1 MLRSNLWVIP
11 LAASLLL
18 SACRGKNY
26 SIKNGTPGTSVEPD
40 KVLYTRSLDDIKHGR
55 YDVGRLNL
63 QTLINTYPDSEYLA
77 KAKLAIADS
86 YYKEGGTAGLDQ
98 AILEYKDFITFF
110 PFLDEAAYAQMQVSM
125 AHYRRMMK
133 PDRDRTEALNAEVE
147 FQTFIQ
153 KYPNS
158 KLLPQAQQRL
168 REVQEVI
175 AEGDYRIAKFYF
187 TRHSDRASAARLLDL
202 TSRFPLYSRADD
214 ANWMLGQIYE
224 RNERK
229 EVAAVFYT
237 RIVKNY
243 PLSPLAADA
252 KDRLTKL
259 GAPIPQPDPT
269 ALARMQKEQETPRQR
284 PGLISKPLGAL
295 RNGPSVSEAAR
306 VGEPNMTPEGEG
318 EGETLTPLGMS
329 AGGTGAGGG
338 TGPGSTAVVETVTP
352 GTTGSASSTSA
363 TPSTPSTDVPA
374 GSTGNAPV
382 GSNVDSPGPNT
393 TPPPPDANG
402 SNPTANPTPPSTTGS
417 PQDSASTQNGANAQ
431 GSSASSSSQ
440 GSSSS
445 SSPLNNSTPKKKK
458 GLKKLIP
465 W

>member
-1 MLRSNLWVIP
+1 MWALP

-18 SACRGKNY
+18 SACHAKKY
-26 SIKNGTPGTSVEPD
+26 SIKNGTPGTAADPD
-40 KVLYTRSLDDIKHGR
+40 KVLYARSLDDIKHGR

-110 PFLDEAAYAQMQVSM
+110 PFLDEAAYAQMQVAM

-133 PDRDRTEALNAEVE
+133 PDRDRTEALNAEAE

-158 KLLPQAQQRL
+158 ALQPQAQQRL
-168 REVQEVI
+168 REVQEVL
-175 AEGDYRIAKFYF
+175 AEGEYRIANYYYV
-187 TRHSDRASAARLLDL
+187 RRSDRAAAARLLDL
-202 TSRFPLYSRADD
+202 TNRYPLYSRAPD
-214 ANWMLGQIYE
+214 ADWMLAQIYE

-229 EVAAVFYT
+229 EFAEVFYS
-237 RIVKNY
+237 RLVKNY

-252 KDRLTKL
+252 KNRLTKL
-259 GAPIPQPDPT
+259 GAPVPQPDPT
-269 ALARMQKEQETPRQR
+269 ALARMQQEQNLPRQR
-284 PGLISKPLGAL
+284 TKLISRPLGVL
-295 RNGPSVSEAAR
+295 KNGPDISTAAR

-318 EGETLTPLGMS
+318 EGETLTPGGM
-329 AGGTGAGGG
+329 TAGGG
-338 TGPGSTAVVETVTP
+338 APGSSPTTTAIVATVPAGGGNGSTSSTSGSAS
-352 GTTGSASSTSA
+352 GTDSSDSVPTGATGSAGVGNNSDSS
-363 TPSTPSTDVPA
+363 PA
-374 GSTGNAPV
+374 PQ
-382 GSNVDSPGPNT
+382 PQ
-393 TPPPPDANG
+393 PPPDASG
-402 SNPTANPTPPSTTGS
+402 PPPSSGASNPPAAGAPP
-417 PQDSASTQNGANAQ
+417 DASSGQNA
-431 GSSASSSSQ
+431 SSSQ

-445 SSPLNNSTPKKKK
+445 APLNNSAPKKKK